1 MSIRRIGIC
10 GYKYRQRSTSV
21 ILEIITTLL
30 KLMLSA
36 REVRTI
42 LFFLKTH
49 SLFFHRDF
57 PDPIAV
63 IRKLLF
69 EVQKRVVYRHA
80 GDILYF
86 IKSELRR
93 LRAAVFD
100 IFPKCVVFAPFFASL
115 FVNIAV
121 SLSEHPRDIRI
132 EVELNNWKRKIRLRH
147 VDTVAERNAKI
158 RRERICCFFVPTSC

>member
-1 MSIRRIGIC
+1 
-10 GYKYRQRSTSV
+10 
-21 ILEIITTLL
+21 
-30 KLMLSA
+30 MLSA
-36 REVRTI
+36 REVRTV

-69 EVQKRVVYRHA
+69 EVKKRVVYRHA
-80 GDILYF
+80 SYILYF
-86 IKSELRR
+86 IKSELQR

-100 IFPKCVVFAPFFASL
+100 ILPECVVFAHFSASL

-121 SLSEHPRDIRI
+121 FLFEHPRDIRI
-132 EVELNNWKRKIRLRH
+132 EVELNDRERKIRFQH
-147 VDTVAERNAKI
+147 VDAVAE
-158 RRERICCFFVPTSC
+158 

>member
-1 MSIRRIGIC
+1 
-10 GYKYRQRSTSV
+10 
-21 ILEIITTLL
+21 
-30 KLMLSA
+30 MLSA

-57 PDPIAV
+57 PDTIAV

-86 IKSELRR
+86 IKSELQR

-100 IFPKCVVFAPFFASL
+100 IFPECVVFAPFFASL

-121 SLSEHPRDIRI
+121 SLFEHPRDIRI
-132 EVELNNWKRKIRLRH
+132 EVELNDRERKIRFQH
-147 VDTVAERNAKI
+147 VDTVAE
-158 RRERICCFFVPTSC
+158 

>member
-1 MSIRRIGIC
+1 
-10 GYKYRQRSTSV
+10 
-21 ILEIITTLL
+21 
-30 KLMLSA
+30 MLFA

-69 EVQKRVVYRHA
+69 EVKKRVVYRHA
-80 GDILYF
+80 SYILYF
-86 IKSELRR
+86 IKSELQR

-100 IFPKCVVFAPFFASL
+100 IFPECVVFAPFFASL

-121 SLSEHPRDIRI
+121 FLFEHPRDIRI
-132 EVELNNWKRKIRLRH
+132 EVELNDRERKIRFQH
-147 VDTVAERNAKI
+147 VDTVAE
-158 RRERICCFFVPTSC
+158 

>member
-1 MSIRRIGIC
+1 
-10 GYKYRQRSTSV
+10 
-21 ILEIITTLL
+21 
-30 KLMLSA
+30 MLSA

-132 EVELNNWKRKIRLRH
+132 EVELNDRERKIRFQH
-147 VDTVAERNAKI
+147 VDTVAE
-158 RRERICCFFVPTSC
+158 

>member
-1 MSIRRIGIC
+1 
-10 GYKYRQRSTSV
+10 
-21 ILEIITTLL
+21 
-30 KLMLSA
+30 MLFA

-69 EVQKRVVYRHA
+69 EVKKRVVYRHA
-80 GDILYF
+80 SYILYF
-86 IKSELRR
+86 IKSELQR

-100 IFPKCVVFAPFFASL
+100 IFPECVVFAPFFASL

-121 SLSEHPRDIRI
+121 SLFEHPRDIRI
-132 EVELNNWKRKIRLRH
+132 EVELNDRERKIRFQH